1 MYKGTHDR
9 EKKLTKMIENKVT
22 EAKDVCDGN
31 DGSDECK
38 VAWDEVEEISQ
49 AKAHLRDK
57 LEHHEDSF
65 PILAGV
71 DLHESTTYLTTG
83 VDLDESTTEV
93 HRLIE
98 STTEVVIVDHVF
110 KEESAKV
117 VQAPKVFD
125 VEDDFD

>member
-65 PILAGV
+65 PVLAGV
-71 DLHESTTYLTTG
+71 DLHESSTYLTTG
-83 VDLDESTTEV
+83 VDLDESTTEA
-93 HRLIE
+93 HNRQRKLL
-98 STTEVVIVDHVF
+98 SLTTSLKKNQRKLF
-110 KEESAKV
+110 L
-117 VQAPKVFD
+117 APKVFN

>member
-1 MYKGTHDR
+1 M
-9 EKKLTKMIENKVT
+9 KKMSKVFI
-22 EAKDVCDGN
+22 VLVILLVFL
-31 DGSDECK
+31 
-38 VAWDEVEEISQ
+38 VAMV
-49 AKAHLRDK
+49 
-57 LEHHEDSF
+57 DS

-83 VDLDESTTEV
+83 VDLDELTTEV
-93 HRLIE
+93 HKLIE